1 MKQRKAKTADS
12 TTQRTGSDV
21 FTPAKRSEIMSRVR
35 SKNTK
40 PELFVRSLLHAM
52 GYRFRLHR
60 KDLPGSP
67 DVVLPR
73 YRTAVFVHGCFW
85 HQHPGCRK
93 ATIPKNNSEFW
104 EAKLKRNHERD
115 LEAQCRLEELG
126 WNVLVL
132 WECEVKKA
140 AATNAEHL
148 CSVLRSELNGETKV
162 ARS

>member
-1 MKQRKAKTADS
+1 MEKRQAKTVDS
-12 TTQRTGSDV
+12 TVQRTRSDV

-35 SKNTK
+35 SRNTK

-67 DVVLPR
+67 DIVLPK

-85 HQHPGCRK
+85 HQHLGCRK
-93 ATIPKNNSEFW
+93 ATFPKNNSEFW
-104 EAKLKRNHERD
+104 EAKLKRNRERD
-115 LEAQCRLEELG
+115 LEAQRKLEESG
-126 WNVLVL
+126 WNVLTL

-140 AATNAEHL
+140 AATGAEHL
-148 CSVLRSELNGETKV
+148 CSALRAEISDETKV
-162 ARS
+162 ANS

>member
-1 MKQRKAKTADS
+1 MEKQKVRTADS
-12 TTQRTGSDV
+12 AAPDVGSDV

-35 SKNTK
+35 SRNTK

-67 DVVLPR
+67 DIVLPK
-73 YRTAVFVHGCFW
+73 YRTVVFVHGCFW

-93 ATIPKNNSEFW
+93 ATIPRSNSEFW
-104 EAKLKRNHERD
+104 EAKLKRNRQRD
-115 LEAQCRLEELG
+115 LEARRRLEKSG
-126 WNVLVL
+126 WNVLTL

-140 AATNAEHL
+140 ATIDAEHL
-148 CSVLRSELNGETKV
+148 CSALRAGVNGKTGAV
-162 ARS
+162 NS